1 MKGIEN
7 ISRSI
12 VDEAKAKAEKILEEA
27 RQQAARI
34 GEKAA
39 QQTQMQEESLKK
51 EAQTRAEELL
61 RRSERTALLEN
72 KKGLLAARRQQI
84 EKAYDLALRR
94 LLSLEEGDYCALLVK
109 MCRETGEMQGE
120 ILLNARDKARLGE
133 SLVAQ
138 MNEKLGA
145 AFTLGQEEK
154 KIAGGFVLRQGPVEI
169 NGALETAVHL
179 LEEETASQVAA
190 ILF

>member
-109 MCRETGEMQGE
+109 ICRETGEMQGE

-145 AFTLGQEEK
+145 VFTLGQEEK

-169 NGALETAVHL
+169 NCALETAVHL

-190 ILF
+190 SLF

>member
-27 RQQAARI
+27 RRQAARI

-109 MCRETGEMQGE
+109 ICRETGEMQGE

-145 AFTLGQEEK
+145 VFTLGQEEK

-169 NGALETAVHL
+169 NCALETAVHL

>member
-12 VDEAKAKAEKILEEA
+12 VDEAKAKAEQILEEA

-39 QQTQMQEESLKK
+39 QQAQAQEESLKK
-51 EAQTRAEELL
+51 DAQTRAEELL

-72 KKGLLAARRQQI
+72 KKGQLAARRQQI
-84 EKAYDLALRR
+84 EKAYDLALQR

-109 MCRETGEMQGE
+109 LCQETGEKQGE
-120 ILLNARDKARLGE
+120 ILLNARDKACLLYTSFLYRRWG
-133 SLVAQ
+133 
-138 MNEKLGA
+138 
-145 AFTLGQEEK
+145 FTW
-154 KIAGGFVLRQGPVEI
+154 
-169 NGALETAVHL
+169 VHFS
-179 LEEETASQVAA
+179 TTRPR
-190 ILF
+190 

>member
-109 MCRETGEMQGE
+109 ICRETGEMQGE
-120 ILLNARDKARLGE
+120 ILFNARDKARLGE

-145 AFTLGQEEK
+145 VFTLGQEEK

-169 NGALETAVHL
+169 NCALETAVHL

>member
-51 EAQTRAEELL
+51 EAQARAEELL

-109 MCRETGEMQGE
+109 ICRETGEMQGE

-145 AFTLGQEEK
+145 VFTLGQEEK

-169 NGALETAVHL
+169 NCALETAVHL

>member
-84 EKAYDLALRR
+84 KKAYDLALRR

-109 MCRETGEMQGE
+109 ICRETGEMQGE

-145 AFTLGQEEK
+145 VFTLGQEEK

-169 NGALETAVHL
+169 NCALETAVHL